1 MYMKKINPI
10 GLSFKNTDED
20 RMLYEWIVQHSNV
33 SGFIKD
39 ILRKEMKMRISK
51 KDI

>member
-1 MYMKKINPI
+1 MNKIRPI

-20 RMLYEWIVQHSNV
+20 RKLYEWIIKHSNI

-39 ILRKEMKMRISK
+39 ILRTAMNNENKEK
-51 KDI
+51 